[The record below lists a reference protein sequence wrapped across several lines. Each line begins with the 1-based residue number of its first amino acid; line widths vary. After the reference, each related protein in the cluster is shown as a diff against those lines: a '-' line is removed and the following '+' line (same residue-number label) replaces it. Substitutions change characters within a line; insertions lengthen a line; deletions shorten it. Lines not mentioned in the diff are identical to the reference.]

1 MRDFWG
7 FFNQKFS
14 SIKDLGA
21 IGYADIIGL
30 AITSLFW
37 LYLSNLM
44 DVDEYGKLH
53 YFISI
58 ASIAYLIS
66 LIGSPYVITVYTAKK
81 IKIQS
86 TLFLISILI
95 GAVAAACV
103 FIFTNKLE
111 ISILIIAYII
121 NELAINYLLGKK
133 LFVNYSKYIVIQKTL
148 LVTLGFGF
156 FYFFGLDG
164 IIYGFALSYF
174 HLMIIIIKIYR
185 ESKVDITKLKD
196 HRGFIVDNYIMSL
209 ANSFR
214 QHLDKIIIAP
224 LLGFSLLGNYSL
236 ALQIFGIMTVFES
249 IMFKYTLTHDASG
262 NRNFR
267 LKKYALLL
275 SIGIS
280 IIGIIIL
287 PIIIPTIF
295 PQYDKV
301 VDSIR
306 IISIAVVS
314 TTLVKIFISK
324 FLGMEKSRYVLY
336 GRIISLITMITGILI
351 LGPMYDI
358 IGVSISFVLSS
369 ALYALTL
376 YIFDRKISK
385 ENLEG
390 IK

>member
-1 MRDFWG
+1 MKD
-7 FFNQKFS
+7 QKS
-14 SIKDLGA
+14 
-21 IGYADIIGL
+21 
-30 AITSLFW
+30 
-37 LYLSNLM
+37 
-44 DVDEYGKLH
+44 VD
-53 YFISI
+53 
-58 ASIAYLIS
+58 
-66 LIGSPYVITVYTAKK
+66 
-81 IKIQS
+81 
-86 TLFLISILI
+86 
-95 GAVAAACV
+95 
-103 FIFTNKLE
+103 
-111 ISILIIAYII
+111 
-121 NELAINYLLGKK
+121 
-133 LFVNYSKYIVIQKTL
+133 
-148 LVTLGFGF
+148 
-156 FYFFGLDG
+156 D
-164 IIYGFALSYF
+164 
-174 HLMIIIIKIYR
+174 R
-185 ESKVDITKLKD
+185 ESKVDISKLKN

-267 LKKYALLL
+267 LKKYTLLL

-287 PIIIPTIF
+287 PMIIPSIF

-306 IISIAVVS
+306 IISIAVVT

-336 GRIISLITMITGILI
+336 GRIISLITMISSILI
-351 LGPMYDI
+351 LGPIYDI
-358 IGVSISFVLSS
+358 VGVSIGFVLSS

-385 ENLEG
+385 ENLEE
-390 IK
+390 